1 MPLTTTIETPQQLA
15 KTLEKELE
23 ATGSSSFAVI
33 YASHVDGQS
42 WCGDCRAA
50 EPIVEKKFGGKYG
63 EKIWVVYA
71 GDKVEWRAP
80 DNPWRKEPFKIT
92 HLPTLVKFTPE
103 EKWEKLVETDVYNQ
117 KKLDAFVGF

>member
-50 EPIVEKKFGGKYG
+50 EPIVEKKFRGKYG

-71 GDKVEWRAP
+71 GDKVEYVFSSFFLLLCVLFLGWWRF
-80 DNPWRKEPFKIT
+80 ECIS
-92 HLPTLVKFTPE
+92 LPTFG
-103 EKWEKLVETDVYNQ
+103 YCCMI
-117 KKLDAFVGF
+117 GC